1 MVLVDSH
8 AHLDGAEFDADRAE
22 VVARARAAGLTRVVL
37 IGLWR
42 SVGNFGNSLELAKA
56 NPGFL
61 FPTVGVHPHESGDVP
76 PADWEELERLAENP
90 LIVGVGETGLD
101 YHYDHSPRAAQR
113 AGFERQLALAL
124 RLGKPVSVH
133 LREADEDALAM
144 LGAARI
150 GAGPGGVIHCF
161 SGDRKAAEA
170 FLALGLMLSI
180 SGIVTFKSAVLLQEA
195 VAAIPLDRLL
205 IETDCPFLTPV
216 PFRGKRNE
224 PAHVR
229 LVAEKVAG
237 LKGVTADEVGAA
249 SARNAERLFRLA
261 G

>member
-1 MVLVDSH
+1 
-8 AHLDGAEFDADRAE
+8 
-22 VVARARAAGLTRVVL
+22 
-37 IGLWR
+37 
-42 SVGNFGNSLELAKA
+42 
-56 NPGFL
+56 
-61 FPTVGVHPHESGDVP
+61 VHPHESGDVP
-76 PADWEELERLAENP
+76 PADWEELERLAEDP

-113 AGFERQLALAL
+113 NGFERQLALAL
-124 RLGKPVSVH
+124 RLSKPVSVH

-144 LGAARI
+144 LGASKI

-161 SGDRKAAEA
+161 SGDRKAAES
-170 FLALGLMLSI
+170 FLELGLMLSI
-180 SGIVTFKSAVLLQEA
+180 SGIVTFKSAVPLQEA
-195 VAAIPLDRLL
+195 VAAIPLDRLM

-229 LVAEKVAG
+229 LVAEKIG
-237 LKGVTADEVGAA
+237 ELKGVTAPAVGEA

>member
-8 AHLDGAEFDADRAE
+8 AHLDGAEFDADRAD
-22 VVARARAAGLTRVVL
+22 VLARARAAGLSRVVL

-42 SVGNFGNSLELAKA
+42 SAGNFGASLELARA

-61 FPTVGVHPHESGDVP
+61 FPTIGVHPHESADVP
-76 PADWEELERLAENP
+76 PADWEELERLAADP
-90 LIVGVGETGLD
+90 AVVGVGETGLD
-101 YHYDHSPRAAQR
+101 YHYDHSPRPAQR
-113 AGFERQLALAL
+113 AGFERQLGLAL
-124 RLGKPVSVH
+124 QLGKPVSVH
-133 LREADEDALAM
+133 LREADDDALAM
-144 LGAARI
+144 LRASNI

-170 FLALGLMLSI
+170 FLELGLMLSI
-180 SGIVTFKSAVLLQEA
+180 SGIVTFRSAAALQEA
-195 VAAIPLDRLL
+195 AAAIPLDRLM
-205 IETDCPFLTPV
+205 IETDSPFLTPV

-229 LVAEKVAG
+229 LVAEKIAE
-237 LKGVTADEVGAA
+237 LKGVPAAAVAEA

-261 G
+261 S